1 MFILFVM
8 YICICILCL
17 WFFAIGMFL
26 IFMTARKEAAH
37 SMEPAKRDKQMSK
50 WVNRLKIADGMNG
63 KTLSMEK
70 YLSVFLSFVCFCLK
84 EC

>member
-1 MFILFVM
+1 
-8 YICICILCL
+8 
-17 WFFAIGMFL
+17 MFL